1 MGKLEMTKESSS
13 ESLFV
18 DERISLT
25 ELKSEVLDANA
36 DGKSKKEFTVEEM
49 KKTITTLNKM
59 VQDLDNMKFNQDTI
73 RGTVSN
79 FIKFEIPSE
88 NIKMAREA
96 IWNKTFETIKAISK
110 KSAPYEK
117 LSYSQKIEITK
128 LAWLMECTA
137 LSYDIYK
144 NRKYEAGKGTY
155 NLLKSKL
162 EAQVNKMK

>member
-1 MGKLEMTKESSS
+1 MTKESSS
-13 ESLFV
+13 ESLFL
-18 DERISLT
+18 DERISLN

-36 DGKSKKEFTVEEM
+36 DGRSKKEFTVEEM

-96 IWNKTFETIKAISK
+96 I
-110 KSAPYEK
+110 
-117 LSYSQKIEITK
+117 
-128 LAWLMECTA
+128 
-137 LSYDIYK
+137 
-144 NRKYEAGKGTY
+144 
-155 NLLKSKL
+155 
-162 EAQVNKMK
+162 